1 MEARK
6 KFFMDCHLAGRKYH
20 DADEVWEELKVGT
33 LLQLQHDKDN
43 RIDNNAVAV
52 LYNKEGEKEPYCI
65 GYIPREDNETIACIG
80 YIPREDNETIANL
93 LEMGWTD
100 IFECRISKKTE
111 DTHPENQIWLTIK
124 IKRNNRKVKKD

>member
-65 GYIPREDNETIACIG
+65 GYIPREDNES
-80 YIPREDNETIANL
+80 IANL

-111 DTHPENQIWLTIK
+111 DAHPEGQIHLTIK
-124 IKRNNRKVKKD
+124 IKRNPRQKQELVKKK